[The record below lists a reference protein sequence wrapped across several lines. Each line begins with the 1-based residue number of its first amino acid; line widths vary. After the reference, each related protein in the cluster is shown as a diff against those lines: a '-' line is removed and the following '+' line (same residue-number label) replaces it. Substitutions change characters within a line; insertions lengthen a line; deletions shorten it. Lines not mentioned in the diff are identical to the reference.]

1 MAVSFVLRTQ
11 NSSGMA
17 TIFARVRS
25 RKLNLDYKIDT
36 LMQVDIAAWKKSQT
50 SAEALSKFRKSA
62 DGQKLYSK
70 LDIIQDT
77 IDSRLKKGE
86 ALTIEQSRKLIE
98 DIVYK
103 EMREEAERQEAE
115 AKRKAEEAKRMTLNK
130 YIHTYR
136 DDVVSGKG

>member
-1 MAVSFVLRTQ
+1 
-11 NSSGMA
+11 MA

-86 ALTIEQSRKLIE
+86 ALTIEQLRKLIE

-103 EMREEAERQEAE
+103 EMR
-115 AKRKAEEAKRMTLNK
+115 
-130 YIHTYR
+130 
-136 DDVVSGKG
+136 